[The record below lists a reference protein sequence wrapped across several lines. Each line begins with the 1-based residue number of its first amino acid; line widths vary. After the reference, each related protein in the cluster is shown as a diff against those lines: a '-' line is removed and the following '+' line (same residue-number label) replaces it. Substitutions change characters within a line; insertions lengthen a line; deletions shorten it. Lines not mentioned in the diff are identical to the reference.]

1 MKQLYN
7 KFYQAMDIDK
17 MIRDTTELM
26 YVEMPQTYTAY
37 GKVVQKFVSG
47 RGVLYFCF
55 RKNIR

>member
-17 MIRDTTELM
+17 MIWDTTELM

-37 GKVVQKFVSG
+37 GKVVQKIQLSILRTFEIICG
-47 RGVLYFCF
+47 DT
-55 RKNIR
+55 I